1 MRGSEGKRRRGQS
14 DGTRNAFVAGCNAP
28 QTNSAV
34 LLPGGVER
42 AFEFMLT
49 LREAATAVTDVP
61 PRHRTLLC
69 DCVLHCKI
77 NPL

>member
-1 MRGSEGKRRRGQS
+1 MVRGEGES
-14 DGTRNAFVAGCNAP
+14 DGTQNAFVADYNAP

-34 LLPGGVER
+34 LSLREVER

-49 LREAATAVTDVP
+49 LQAAAAVTDVP
-61 PRHRTLLC
+61 QRHRTLLC
-69 DCVLHCKI
+69 DCVLHDKS